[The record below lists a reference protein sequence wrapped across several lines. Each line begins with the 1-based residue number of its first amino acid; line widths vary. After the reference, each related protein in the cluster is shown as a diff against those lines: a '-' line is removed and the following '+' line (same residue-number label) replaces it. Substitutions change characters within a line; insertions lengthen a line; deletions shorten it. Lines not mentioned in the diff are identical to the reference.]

1 MEIRIHSTI
10 QRSRVNGPGERF
22 VIWVQGCSLGCPGCF
37 NPETHSPEGGR
48 TVRVDGLA
56 REILATGGLEGV
68 TLSGGE
74 PFQQAG
80 ALADLCRPLGDAG
93 LSLFVFSGYS
103 LSEIR
108 AAEDASWQALLS
120 QVDILTAGRFVETQ
134 KANLLWRGSENQQV
148 HFLTDRYSPDDFDL
162 EKPLTQVEVTIGP
175 TGEIQLTGFPD
186 EEMRRDLSE
195 EEGDPP
201 DRSSETT

>member
-48 TVRVDGLA
+48 TVGVDELA

-80 ALADLCRPLGDAG
+80 PLAELCRALSDAG

-108 AAEDASWQALLS
+108 AADDAAWQVLLS
-120 QVDILTAGRFVETQ
+120 QVDILTAGRFIETQ

-186 EEMRRDLSE
+186 EEMRRELSE
-195 EEGDPP
+195 EEKGSPGRP
-201 DRSSETT
+201 RT